1 MTAHALQPKPVFHVS
16 SVANPK
22 QVGLRLLEEISIL
35 EQKCGVVDVRVTG
48 SYLPGF
54 TKPSA
59 CLWKNIWCS
68 IGLHVGV
75 DGLFLF
81 SLWTEILSYRDRV
94 SFIILGLALGLLAD
108 IETCLS
114 MPCLT
119 AHFLA
124 FSS

>member
-1 MTAHALQPKPVFHVS
+1 M
-16 SVANPK
+16 
-22 QVGLRLLEEISIL
+22 
-35 EQKCGVVDVRVTG
+35 CVTG
-48 SYLPGF
+48 SYLVGF
-54 TKPSA
+54 IRSSA
-59 CLWKNIWCS
+59 SLWKNICCS
-68 IGLHVGV
+68 LGLRVEV

-81 SLWTEILSYRDRV
+81 SLWTEILYYRNRI

-119 AHFLA
+119 GRFLA